1 MFCVKNISYKISMKL
16 NTPNKLTIARM
27 IITPIYLAIILMESL
42 PHRFIIA
49 ALVFSVAAITDAIDG
64 KLARKNNQITNFGKL
79 LDPIADKILT
89 TSALLAFMVMG
100 LCNVWIVMIVLTR
113 EFAIS
118 SIRMIAAANGVVI
131 PANMWGKVKTTCQM
145 TFTILIMLLGEVY
158 QYVEIYPGIN
168 IPYWLT
174 LANISNCLLWITA
187 VFTVVSG
194 VIYIKDS
201 KNVIDYSK

>member
-1 MFCVKNISYKISMKL
+1 MKL
-16 NTPNKLTIARM
+16 NVPNQLTILRM
-27 IITPIYLAIILMESL
+27 IMTPIYLFLILWENL
-42 PHRFIIA
+42 PHRFLIA
-49 ALVFSVAAITDAIDG
+49 AIVFSLAAITDAIDG

-89 TSALLAFMVMG
+89 TSALLAFMAMG

-113 EFAIS
+113 EFAIA
-118 SIRMIAAANGVVI
+118 SIRMISASNGVVV
-131 PANMWGKVKTTCQM
+131 PANMWGKVKTTAQM
-145 TFTILIMLLGEVY
+145 TFTIIIMLLGEIY
-158 QYVEIYPGIN
+158 QYAELRPGVN

-174 LANISNCLLWITA
+174 LANISNALLWITA
-187 VFTVVSG
+187 VLTVISG